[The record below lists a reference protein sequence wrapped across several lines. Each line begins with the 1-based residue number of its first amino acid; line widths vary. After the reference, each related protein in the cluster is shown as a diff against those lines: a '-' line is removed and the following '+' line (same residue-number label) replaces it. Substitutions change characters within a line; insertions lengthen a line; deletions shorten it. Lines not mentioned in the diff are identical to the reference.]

1 MNAAATVNGALTL
14 TAGTLDI
21 HGNALTT
28 ANVTG
33 TTTVTDSAATATF
46 TVNDTSADSFGGTL
60 TGALALSKA
69 GAGTLTLSGANSFTG
84 GTTQSAGTLQLGSTS
99 ALGAAA
105 AAVALSGG
113 TLDLDTGTSVNAYN
127 VTVSGTATVTSDRP
141 SSGAGVTY
149 TLGTL
154 SIGAYT
160 LNVTGSTNVTSG
172 TAGVTFGA
180 TTFTGAPTFNIAN
193 PSGGGIT
200 LLKLG
205 AVTNGS
211 NTASFTGS
219 GNFAQ
224 TGVWGSGTGGVT
236 LELTYTG
243 TVLMSQANTYTGA
256 TTVDGGTLEDGIA
269 NGLPTAT
276 ALTVSGTGANFNL
289 NGYNQTVGGLSDG
302 GAATGTVTDS
312 GATATLTDDTTG
324 SNTFSGTIA
333 GSVAFGMAG
342 SGTVTLSGANPFTGG
357 TTVSAGKLVVANSA
371 ALGGP
376 GAVVTLSGGTLDLDT
391 GTSVNAYNVTV
402 SGNATITSDLPSSGA
417 GATYTLGTLS
427 IGADTLTV
435 NAGTNVTSGTAG
447 VTFGGTTTFSGS
459 PTLNLADPTN
469 GGSTLLTV
477 GTVSN
482 GGNTAT
488 FTGSADFAQTGVWG
502 NGSGGVKLGS
512 GAGAGYTGIV
522 TLSQPNTFTGA
533 TTIDDGTLYISADN
547 NLGTAPGS
555 ATANSLII
563 NGGTLAT
570 TATFPLNAN
579 RGGSVGSSAGTI
591 DVASGTTLTY
601 NGIIANVS
609 GQTGALTKTDS
620 GTLVLGGNSTFTGTT
635 TISGGTL
642 QLDGTGTSPNSPL
655 GTAASS
661 AIVSSGGTLDLNGFT
676 LAIAKPLTLNG
687 AGFNAE
693 SA

>member
-1 MNAAATVNGALTL
+1 MG
-14 TAGTLDI
+14 
-21 HGNALTT
+21 
-28 ANVTG
+28 
-33 TTTVTDSAATATF
+33 
-46 TVNDTSADSFGGTL
+46 
-60 TGALALSKA
+60 
-69 GAGTLTLSGANSFTG
+69 
-84 GTTQSAGTLQLGSTS
+84 
-99 ALGAAA
+99 
-105 AAVALSGG
+105 
-113 TLDLDTGTSVNAYN
+113 
-127 VTVSGTATVTSDRP
+127 
-141 SSGAGVTY
+141 
-149 TLGTL
+149 
-154 SIGAYT
+154 
-160 LNVTGSTNVTSG
+160 
-172 TAGVTFGA
+172 
-180 TTFTGAPTFNIAN
+180 
-193 PSGGGIT
+193 
-200 LLKLG
+200 
-205 AVTNGS
+205 
-211 NTASFTGS
+211 
-219 GNFAQ
+219 
-224 TGVWGSGTGGVT
+224 
-236 LELTYTG
+236 
-243 TVLMSQANTYTGA
+243 
-256 TTVDGGTLEDGIA
+256 
-269 NGLPTAT
+269 
-276 ALTVSGTGANFNL
+276 
-289 NGYNQTVGGLSDG
+289 
-302 GAATGTVTDS
+302 
-312 GATATLTDDTTG
+312 
-324 SNTFSGTIA
+324 
-333 GSVAFGMAG
+333 
-342 SGTVTLSGANPFTGG
+342 
-357 TTVSAGKLVVANSA
+357 
-371 ALGGP
+371 
-376 GAVVTLSGGTLDLDT
+376 
-391 GTSVNAYNVTV
+391 
-402 SGNATITSDLPSSGA
+402 

-447 VTFGGTTTFSGS
+447 VTFGGTTTFSGA

-693 SA
+693 GALINSSATAATYSGLVTLGSSSSIVATNGNIYLTATGTITGTGFGLTLGGAANGSNNLVPPTSGSYLASIIGTGTTGSLTMVGTGTWTLTGASTYGAPP